1 MASLQL
7 IIYALQLEQGKYYVG
22 KTHRFEGFDGVELCF
37 EEHLAGR
44 GSEWT
49 KKYYPISIIESYEH
63 HSTFEE
69 DVLTKKYMM
78 KYGIDN
84 VRGGSYTKIELE
96 EWQVKS
102 LEHEFKSVSD
112 KCFKCGKTDHF
123 AKDCGKGL
131 FIEYLSTFETE
142 EKIDEEI
149 ARLENVIKTVNEL
162 HRYIFHYRYVQI
174 INDKK
179 ETIAIEVEPS
189 IIDTYNMRN
198 LKWDQRQFEFANNPH
213 LSISERL
220 YTKLLGYKGDGNKP
234 NIIDDKNVV
243 QNIYKVYIYR
253 RRLERQYL
261 EIIYK
266 EKENNPKIIT
276 TNDLINMMNTKIELL
291 YEKLVDFIRLV

>member
-1 MASLQL
+1 MAALQL

-22 KTHRFEGFDGVELCF
+22 KTHRFEGFDGIEFCF
-37 EEHLAGR
+37 QEHLEGR

-78 KYGIDN
+78 KYGIEN
-84 VRGGSYTKIELE
+84 VRGGSYTTIDLE

-102 LEHEFKSVSD
+102 LEHEFKSISD
-112 KCFKCGKTDHF
+112 KCFKCGKNGHF

-131 FIEYLSTFETE
+131 FLEYLSAFETE

-149 ARLENVIKTVNEL
+149 ARMENVVKKVNEL
-162 HRYIFHYRYVQI
+162 HTYIFYYRYVQI
-174 INDKK
+174 INDKN

-189 IIDTYNMRN
+189 MIDTYNMRN
-198 LKWDQRQFEFANNPH
+198 LKWDERQFRNNPR
-213 LSISERL
+213 STTSERI
-220 YTKLLGYKGDGNKP
+220 YASLLRYKGDGNKH
-234 NIIDDKNVV
+234 NIVDDKNIV

-253 RRLERQYL
+253 RRLERQYI
-261 EIIYK
+261 EIVNN
-266 EKENNPKIIT
+266 ENVDDSISIDNTDQLIQII
-276 TNDLINMMNTKIELL
+276 NKKIELL
-291 YEKLVDFIRLV
+291 YEKLIDLITF